1 MDQGIFLSLGGNIG
15 DVQSTFVD
23 AIELLEERGISI
35 VKESSLYRTEPVGN
49 TDQDW
54 FYNQVIQVET
64 NLSPQ
69 ELLNACLEVEKLL
82 GRIRTDEHW
91 GPRTIDID
99 IICYN
104 QEEVNTETLTL
115 PHPEACKRKFVL
127 LPLAEIAPDFKAPVM
142 NQTLTEILKDC
153 EEKDSSEVVKVS

>member
-23 AIELLEERGISI
+23 AIELLEERGVSI
-35 VKESSLYRTEPVGN
+35 VKESSVYTTEPVGN

-64 NLSPQ
+64 KLSPQ
-69 ELLNACLEVEKLL
+69 ELLDSCLEVEKLL

-99 IICYN
+99 LICYN
-104 QEEVNTETLTL
+104 QESCNTETLSL
-115 PHPEACKRKFVL
+115 PHPEACNRKFVL
-127 LPLAEIAPDFKAPVM
+127 LPLAEIAPDFQAPVM
-142 NQTLTEILKDC
+142 NKTVSEILKEC
-153 EEKDSSEVVKVS
+153 EKKDSSDVLKVE